1 MKPEEIIA
9 NFSKE
14 HRRLWAMAY
23 SVCHDYHLC
32 DDILQEVS
40 ITLIKKADD
49 FDSSKAFLPWA
60 IGITRIQALRASQ
73 KKKLD
78 KLDLSEGSLD
88 IIEKQICE
96 NYQDEVLESR
106 LESLKSCLGKVSSEN
121 YQILKKK
128 YIKGESARQIAQSI
142 GRSETATHSLLQRLR
157 LSLQKCITSKAIN
170 SWMI

>member
-23 SVCHDYHLC
+23 SICHDYHLC

-49 FDSSKAFLPWA
+49 FDSERAFLPWA

-78 KLDLSEGSLD
+78 KLDLSEDSLD

-106 LESLKSCLGKVSSEN
+106 LQSLKSCLGKISGEN
-121 YQILKKK
+121 YQILKMK

-157 LSLQKCITSKAIN
+157 LSLQKCIISKAIN
-170 SWMI
+170 S